1 MRNDFARI
9 ITYLRKERHLSQKQ
23 VATDLGISQALLSHY
38 EKGVRECGLDFLVS
52 IADYYDVSCDYLL
65 GRTYDRQGAI
75 IEIDEDSSADKP
87 FEAENEESKSHSG
100 SILAAVN
107 KKIII
112 GSLNI
117 IFNLLQIINSKSL
130 ITHISDFLFAGI
142 YKCFRIIFS
151 ANKENPQNM
160 FSIDTELYSGYCDAF
175 MTLTSTHAKSETRG
189 KKCSASAVSLNGDE
203 IASRYPENASSLFN
217 LISAAEKRI
226 KLKTGGK

>member
-1 MRNDFARI
+1 MSNDFARI

-38 EKGVRECGLDFLVS
+38 EKGVRECGLDFLIS

-65 GRTYDRQGAI
+65 GRTYDRQGAV
-75 IEIDEDSSADKP
+75 IEIDEQIPTDSPLES
-87 FEAENEESKSHSG
+87 ENEASKAHSG
-100 SILAAVN
+100 SIVAAVN

-130 ITHISDFLFAGI
+130 IKHISDFLFAGI

-151 ANKENPQNM
+151 ANKENPQDM
-160 FSIDTELYSGYCDAF
+160 LSIDKELYGGYCDAF
-175 MTLTSTHAKSETRG
+175 MTLTSTHAKAETKS
-189 KKCSASAVSLNGDE
+189 KKCSAAAVSLSGDE
-203 IASRYPENASSLFN
+203 IAQHYPENASSLFN

-226 KLKTGGK
+226 KVKTGSK